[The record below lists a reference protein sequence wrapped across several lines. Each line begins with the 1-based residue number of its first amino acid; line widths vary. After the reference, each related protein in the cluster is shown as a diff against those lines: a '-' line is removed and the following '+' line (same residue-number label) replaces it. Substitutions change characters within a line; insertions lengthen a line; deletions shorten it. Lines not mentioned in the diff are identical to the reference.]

1 VFTHLEFILE
11 IVLLPDFFF
20 AQMEPRARGHLNRC
34 LSAIIACLALPL
46 IGIVPHV
53 CLMQWALHRPC
64 PGCGVTTGL
73 RSLISLNLPAAWRSN
88 PASFAVVS
96 CLAYQIVVQPFGIWA
111 SESSSAQIT
120 LIAIQLSRLAVAALL
135 VVWLGRL
142 I

>member
-1 VFTHLEFILE
+1 LE
-11 IVLLPDFFF
+11 IVLLPESLF
-20 AQMEPRARGHLNRC
+20 ANMEPRAGGHLNRC
-34 LSAIIACLALPL
+34 LSGAIACLFLPL
-46 IGIVPHV
+46 IGLIPHV

-73 RSLISLNLPAAWRSN
+73 RSLISLDLGRAWHSN
-88 PASFAVVS
+88 PASFVVFS
-96 CLAYQIVVQPFGIWA
+96 SLAYQIVVQPFGIWA

-120 LIAIQLSRLAVAALL
+120 LIATQLSRLTLAALL